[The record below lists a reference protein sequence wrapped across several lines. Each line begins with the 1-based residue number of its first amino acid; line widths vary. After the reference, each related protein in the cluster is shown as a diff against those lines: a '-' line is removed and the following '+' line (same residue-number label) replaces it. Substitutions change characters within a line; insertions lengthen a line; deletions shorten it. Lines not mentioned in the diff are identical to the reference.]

1 MQRRVSGTKPMTESA
16 SESMEQGPIEKPITE
31 GEVPAVNASE
41 FQSAFGE
48 PLEHALDLDTWRPGA
63 ELAAM
68 YARVQNEVS
77 DAVRQESKMHREIR
91 QRVFPLLKSRPQ
103 APRGAGVYRTSIEQV
118 ETVHSR
124 LLFNGGVEAC
134 DGTIA
139 TLDTL
144 PVTITQIG
152 VSLVSYKGD
161 QGSWGHRLFRR
172 DLRASGSSAID
183 ETLEL
188 LERRRSRGGV
198 DQPSKRDQLSDL
210 ARRGIMAFAE
220 RAVLLKK
227 STAVWR
233 MGHGNPLAYELV
245 TGSGSPQ
252 LCAMGVG
259 LLKELVTFGKFVY
272 VPSGPSER
280 ELLTIGGAL
289 QPLEY
294 AIVDSLKGKLE
305 RIAQGHYR
313 GEHWGEAKAAVED
326 LVKAAGDN
334 VLIGV
339 YRASQYAPTQVFYAH
354 ADHAHEAALVA
365 MADSVLQEH
374 RGFPMLIDL
383 ADKVCRMVFG
393 GGTFAAT
400 NQLAY
405 ADAGEPFRYMAERAS
420 RR

>member
-1 MQRRVSGTKPMTESA
+1 MNHEPDDNQLPRPDLPTL
-16 SESMEQGPIEKPITE
+16 
-31 GEVPAVNASE
+31 NASD

-48 PLEHALDLDTWRPGA
+48 PIEHALDLDTWRPA
-63 ELAAM
+63 TELAAM
-68 YARVQNEVS
+68 YDRVQQEVS
-77 DAVRQESKMHREIR
+77 EAVRQETEMHRQIR
-91 QRVFPLLKSRPQ
+91 ERIFPLLKTRTGRP
-103 APRGAGVYRTSIEQV
+103 PGAGVFRTTIERI
-118 ETVHSR
+118 ETVHSK

-139 TLDTL
+139 THDTL

-152 VSLVSYKGD
+152 VSLVSYSGD
-161 QGSWGHRLFRR
+161 QGCWGHRLFRR
-172 DLRASGSSAID
+172 DLRASGASAID

-188 LERRRSRGGV
+188 LERRRSRGAI

-220 RAVLLKK
+220 RAVLLNK
-227 STAVWR
+227 SDAVFR

-252 LCAMGVG
+252 LCTMGVA
-259 LLKELVTFGKFVY
+259 LLRDLVRFGKFVY
-272 VPSGPSER
+272 IPSGPKER

-294 AIVDSLKGKLE
+294 AIVDSLKDKLE

-313 GEHWGEAKAAVED
+313 GDHWGTAKSEVDA
-326 LVKAAGDN
+326 LVTEAGDK

-339 YRASQYAPTQVFYAH
+339 YRASHYAPPQVFYAH
-354 ADHAHEAALVA
+354 ADHAHEAALIA
-365 MADSVLQEH
+365 LADSVLQEH

-383 ADKVCRMVFG
+383 ADKVCTLMFG
-393 GGTFAAT
+393 GATFAT
-400 NQLAY
+400 STQLAY
-405 ADAGEPFRYMAERAS
+405 ADAGEPLRYMPERAT
-420 RR
+420 RG

>member
-1 MQRRVSGTKPMTESA
+1 MSEPTNESTNQSPIDKPAGEMGVA
-16 SESMEQGPIEKPITE
+16 S
-31 GEVPAVNASE
+31 VDASD

-48 PLEHALDLDTWRPGA
+48 PLENTLDLDTWRPGA

-68 YARVQNEVS
+68 YERVQSEVS
-77 DAVRQESKMHREIR
+77 DAVRQEREIHREIR
-91 QRVFPLLKSRPQ
+91 QRIFPLLKSRPQ
-103 APRGAGVYRTSIEQV
+103 APVGAGVYRTSLEQV

-134 DGTIA
+134 DGTIV
-139 TLDTL
+139 THDTL

-152 VSLVSYKGD
+152 VSLVSYLGD

-172 DLRASGSSAID
+172 DLRSAGANAID

-227 STAVWR
+227 SSAVWR

-252 LCAMGVG
+252 LCEMGVR
-259 LLKELVTFGKFVY
+259 LLKELVAFGKFVY

-294 AIVDSLKGKLE
+294 AIVDSLKSKLE
-305 RIAQGHYR
+305 RIAHGHYR
-313 GEHWGEAKAAVED
+313 GQHWGAAKTAVED
-326 LVKAAGDN
+326 FVGAAGDK

-339 YRASQYAPTQVFYAH
+339 YRASQYGPAQVFYAH
-354 ADHAHEAALVA
+354 ADHAHQAALVA
-365 MADSVLQEH
+365 MADSLLQEH

-383 ADKVCRMVFG
+383 ADKVCRMMFG
-393 GGTFAAT
+393 GGTFGAT

-405 ADAGEPFRYMAERAS
+405 ADAGEPFRYMAERSS

>member
-1 MQRRVSGTKPMTESA
+1 MSEPMNDSPNEITNAEMPLAAVDA
-16 SESMEQGPIEKPITE
+16 SD
-31 GEVPAVNASE
+31 
-41 FQSAFGE
+41 FQAAFGE
-48 PLEHALDLDTWRPGA
+48 PLENTLNLDTWRPGA

-68 YARVQNEVS
+68 YDRVQAEVS
-77 DAVRQESKMHREIR
+77 DAVRQESQMHREIR
-91 QRVFPLLKSRPQ
+91 QRIFPLLKTRPE
-103 APRGAGVYRTSIEQV
+103 APVGAGVYRTSIEQV

-139 TLDTL
+139 THDTL

-152 VSLVSYKGD
+152 VSLVSYLGD

-172 DLRASGSSAID
+172 DLRASGSGAVD

-227 STAVWR
+227 SAAVWR

-252 LCAMGVG
+252 LCELGVN
-259 LLKELVTFGKFVY
+259 LLKELVAFEKFVY

-294 AIVDSLKGKLE
+294 AIVDSLKAKLE

-313 GEHWGEAKAAVED
+313 GQHWGAAKAAVEGFVD
-326 LVKAAGDN
+326 ACGDK

-339 YRASQYAPTQVFYAH
+339 YRASQYAPPQVFYAH
-354 ADHAHEAALVA
+354 ADHAHEAALVVL
-365 MADSVLQEH
+365 ADSVLQEH
-374 RGFPMLIDL
+374 RGFPVLIDL
-383 ADKVCRMVFG
+383 ADKVCGMMFG
-393 GGTFAAT
+393 GATFAAT